1 MQLPAT
7 VKDRE
12 GAELSIL
19 DVVVHSCRAVIK
31 TLTESD
37 RIGIVTYSD
46 RAQTVLPL
54 TVMDG
59 IGKSEA
65 EEGLSKLRADG
76 QTNLWDG
83 LHTGLEMLRSGE
95 RSGSMASVLLLT
107 DGVPNVEPAGGHLAA
122 LEDYRRTGGG
132 KLPCAL
138 HTFGFGYELDS
149 HLLDDLA
156 CMGGGLYVFIPDA
169 GFVGTALVNCSAN
182 AVTAAGHNAELVLHL
197 EGTVR
202 LEHCFG
208 YPVQQEA
215 DGVCR
220 IHLGSI
226 QLGQTKDVVLRV
238 AGPSTGKLLRVEL
251 SYDGPDEFGH
261 AEAEVWASEMPVSAE
276 CRIQCCRLQL
286 VEVLSGLL
294 QSERAEASG
303 ASAFLEE
310 LRRIQGEVEDDR
322 LAGIV
327 DDVSGQ
333 VAEAVSRQDWYES
346 WGKHYLRSLSRAHL
360 AQLCN
365 NFKDPGVQPYGGD
378 LFREVRDAADD
389 IFLTIPAPN
398 PAAFDNVEALK
409 ALGFEEAE
417 VRRALDYAYND
428 ASTAATFLLEGF
440 PVHRPPPAHGAGSP
454 SPTAVDMSVYYDA
467 SGG

>member
-1 MQLPAT
+1 
-7 VKDRE
+7 
-12 GAELSIL
+12 
-19 DVVVHSCRAVIK
+19 
-31 TLTESD
+31 
-37 RIGIVTYSD
+37 
-46 RAQTVLPL
+46 
-54 TVMDG
+54 
-59 IGKSEA
+59 
-65 EEGLSKLRADG
+65 
-76 QTNLWDG
+76 
-83 LHTGLEMLRSGE
+83 
-95 RSGSMASVLLLT
+95 
-107 DGVPNVEPAGGHLAA
+107 
-122 LEDYRRTGGG
+122 
-132 KLPCAL
+132 
-138 HTFGFGYELDS
+138 
-149 HLLDDLA
+149 
-156 CMGGGLYVFIPDA
+156 
-169 GFVGTALVNCSAN
+169 
-182 AVTAAGHNAELVLHL
+182 
-197 EGTVR
+197 
-202 LEHCFG
+202 
-208 YPVQQEA
+208 
-215 DGVCR
+215 
-220 IHLGSI
+220 
-226 QLGQTKDVVLRV
+226 
-238 AGPSTGKLLRVEL
+238 
-251 SYDGPDEFGH
+251 
-261 AEAEVWASEMPVSAE
+261 MPVSAE